1 MTGPETGPASIA
13 LAREFA
19 AEHGLANVKVVP
31 GTRGALVLPHVLVL
45 AWGRKPLACRAHFP
59 VTAAPARRRPAWRG
73 PGPGGAITMPRPA

>member
-31 GTRGALVLPHVLVL
+31 GTRGALVL
-45 AWGRKPLACRAHFP
+45 RACSSSPGAASPWRAGLTSLSP
-59 VTAAPARRRPAWRG
+59 RPQ
-73 PGPGGAITMPRPA
+73 PGGAPPSAGLARAG